1 MKVQRREILLGT
13 LAAGHGAVGG
23 AKASASTADA
33 PPCFLVHTEDDAS
46 VPAEK
51 TLEFRAAL
59 RARGIAVAEHP
70 SFE

>member
-1 MKVQRREILLGT
+1 MFGEDYAWVGLGV
-13 LAAGHGAVGG
+13 VGG

-33 PPCFLVHTEDDAS
+33 S
-46 VPAEK
+46 VPTEN